1 MAIANIFSKRQKKLR
16 GEINDVYQYDD
27 IPRPLRVQILQIIKE
42 SIGSPAPKSMY
53 GRTGNAADEVYKYIH
68 ETLSKEYG
76 VFSLKDYAENDFVAL
91 ADFFLK
97 EPDAERCLD
106 LIELSC
112 RILEFHVS
120 EKSYEFNGLV
130 SQSPSEAISELN
142 DRFKEN
148 GVGYQYES
156 GEVIRVDSQL
166 LHSEVVKPTL
176 LLLGREPIFEGANN
190 EFLSAH
196 EHYRHKRFKECL
208 NDCLKSFE
216 SLMKAIHDKHQWQY
230 NANDTASKL
239 INSCL
244 AHDLIPSYLQ
254 SQFTSLKT
262 MLETG
267 VPTIRNKNS
276 GHGQGTDIKDVSE
289 HMASYMLHLTA
300 TNLLFLGRCEQDIS

>member
-27 IPRPLRVQILQIIKE
+27 IPRPFRVQILQIIKE

-120 EKSYEFNGLV
+120 EKSYEFNALT

-142 DRFKEN
+142 ERFKEN

-176 LLLGREPIFEGANN
+176 LLLGGDPIFEGANN

-216 SLMKAIHDKHQWQY
+216 SLMKAIHDKHEWQY
-230 NANDTASKL
+230 NTNDTASKL

-276 GHGQGTDIKDVSE
+276 GHGQGSDIKDVPE
-289 HMASYMLHLTA
+289 YMASYMLHLTA
-300 TNLLFLGRCEQDIS
+300 TNLLFLGRCAQEIS